1 MLFRAARRLAVGAPR
16 YSHSAF
22 QRDPPN
28 PVWKH
33 GDGASSKW
41 LDPVVPR
48 KTFDFTQLSSR
59 DAYTV
64 LTSAIVPRCI
74 ALVSSLAPDGVPN
87 LAPFSYF
94 SMVGHIPPLVS
105 VSFSLSQKRSKN
117 TRENIAATKEFTVN
131 IISEAEAEAANCTAV
146 EAPPSVDEWILSGL
160 TPTPSTFVKPP
171 CVMESA
177 VSLECEL
184 YFLRDF
190 SPPDSDLV
198 TTTLALG
205 LIRKAH
211 IHESVL
217 KSDGLAVN
225 PDKLRV
231 IARMGGTTYARVRE
245 GFDLER
251 TSWKTAKSVYEDM
264 LRRQD

>member
-1 MLFRAARRLAVGAPR
+1 M
-16 YSHSAF
+16 
-22 QRDPPN
+22 Q
-28 PVWKH
+28 
-33 GDGASSKW
+33 
-41 LDPVVPR
+41 
-48 KTFDFTQLSSR
+48 
-59 DAYTV
+59 
-64 LTSAIVPRCI
+64 
-74 ALVSSLAPDGVPN
+74 
-87 LAPFSYF
+87 
-94 SMVGHIPPLVS
+94 
-105 VSFSLSQKRSKN
+105 
-117 TRENIAATKEFTVN
+117 
-131 IISEAEAEAANCTAV
+131 
-146 EAPPSVDEWILSGL
+146 
-160 TPTPSTFVKPP
+160 
-171 CVMESA
+171 
-177 VSLECEL
+177 L